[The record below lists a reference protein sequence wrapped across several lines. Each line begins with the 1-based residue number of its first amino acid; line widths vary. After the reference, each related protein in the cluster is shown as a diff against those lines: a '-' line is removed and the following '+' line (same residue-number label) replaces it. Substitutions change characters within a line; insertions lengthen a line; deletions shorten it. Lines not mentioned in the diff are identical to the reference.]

1 MTLESLTQFVA
12 DAWRVAADAFAAAEL
27 LPLFAVWGLGF
38 GAAEGLA
45 WLDDRADAAATRES
59 SNSAAHLKA

>member
-1 MTLESLTQFVA
+1 MTLESLMQLVS

-45 WLDDRADAAATRES
+45 WLDDRRDAADHES
-59 SNSAAHLKA
+59 SPTSAPLKA

>member
-1 MTLESLTQFVA
+1 MSVEPLTQLVS

-38 GAAEGLA
+38 GAAEGIA
-45 WLDDRADAAATRES
+45 WLDDRADAPSRDS
-59 SNSAAHLKA
+59 SLSAPT